1 MYEPV
6 RDSGGNGMKFFRMFL
21 SACAILAASAW
32 LHEADAQIVE
42 RVIPGDPIALD
53 SGKVAGKLL
62 DSGVRGYF
70 GVPYAAAPTGALR
83 WREPQPVR
91 PWSGVYNA
99 DRFAPECIQI
109 LRPHNINHYFGEE
122 ATSEDCLYLN
132 LWIPPNATA
141 DSRLPVILWI
151 YGGGLS
157 IGSAG
162 MANYSGEKLA
172 EKGVVYVSLGY
183 RVGAFGFM
191 SLPQLTAESPF
202 HASGNYGYLDQVAA
216 LRWIQKNIQRF
227 GGDPTR
233 VTVMGQSAGAGS
245 AFSLQASPAAKGL
258 FHRIVGMSGGGLRS
272 GVDLPT
278 QQEAEA
284 TGLELQKALRVDSL
298 EALRNVPADRI
309 LAVQAEFQLGGT
321 AGTVRFRPNLDSHFM
336 PRQPRETFAAGEQI
350 DVPLLL
356 GFTRDESSNEL
367 RAAND
372 LEQFQAAARKYFG
385 ERSSEFQRL
394 YPATETDVSAVGA
407 QAARDGG
414 MATSM
419 RNWAHAQMKKGRQP
433 AYLYMFARA
442 HSYAPGVII
451 ADLNPQSAGAY
462 HSSEIPFFLLTL
474 DAYNRIRPTRAWTEK
489 DRALATTLSDVL
501 VAFASNG
508 VPQTPS
514 LRLTRF
520 DAQHERL
527 VEFGDEVKVI
537 SFNKPR
543 MEFFS
548 TVNAPGAVGPA
559 PVPRTPRD

>member
-1 MYEPV
+1 MAW
-6 RDSGGNGMKFFRMFL
+6 FFR
-21 SACAILAASAW
+21 SGIGACAVVAALAW
-32 LHEADAQIVE
+32 HTDAQSQVVE
-42 RVIPGDPIALD
+42 RPVAGDPIALD

-83 WREPQPVR
+83 WREPQPVK

-132 LWIPPNATA
+132 LWIPPNATGG
-141 DSRLPVILWI
+141 SRLPVILWI

-162 MANYSGEKLA
+162 MANYSGEHLA
-172 EKGVVYVSLGY
+172 AKGIVYVSVGY

-191 SLPQLTAESPF
+191 SHPRLTAESPF

-216 LRWIQKNIQRF
+216 LRWIQKNIHLF
-227 GGDPTR
+227 GGDPAR

-245 AFSLQASPAAKGL
+245 AFSLQASPTAKGL
-258 FHRIVGMSGGGLRS
+258 FHRIVGMSGGGIRS

-278 QQEAEA
+278 QLEAEA
-284 TGLELQKALRVDSL
+284 SGLELEKALKVDSL
-298 EALRNVPADRI
+298 EALRNIPADRI

-321 AGTVRFRPNLDSHFM
+321 AGTVRFRPNLDAHFM
-336 PRQPRETFAAGEQI
+336 PKLPRETFAAGEQN

-356 GFTRDESSNEL
+356 GFTRDESSNDL
-367 RAAND
+367 RAAKD
-372 LEQFQAAARKYFG
+372 QAQFREAARKYFG
-385 ERSSEFQRL
+385 ERSAEFLRL
-394 YPATETDVSAVGA
+394 YPATDADVSAVGA

-419 RNWAHAQMKKGRQP
+419 RSWAYAQMQKGRQP
-433 AYLYMFARA
+433 VYLYMYA
-442 HSYAPGVII
+442 HGHSHAPGVVI
-451 ADLNPQSAGAY
+451 ADLNPRSAGAY
-462 HSSEIPFFLLTL
+462 HSSEIPFFLGTL
-474 DAYNRIRPTRAWTEK
+474 DAYNRVRPTRAWTDQ
-489 DRALATTLSDVL
+489 DRALAATMSDVL
-501 VAFASNG
+501 IAFASSG
-508 VPQTPS
+508 SPQTPS
-514 LRLTRF
+514 LRLPRF
-520 DAQHERL
+520 DTKREPL
-527 VEFGDEVKVI
+527 IEFGEEVKVI

-543 MEFFS
+543 MDFFS
-548 TVNAPGAVGPA
+548 TVNAPGAVGP
-559 PVPRTPRD
+559 PPMPRAPRD

>member
-6 RDSGGNGMKFFRMFL
+6 RDSDGSGMKSFRTSI
-21 SACAILAASAW
+21 SACAVLAAFAW
-32 LHEADAQIVE
+32 LNEAAAQIVE
-42 RVIPGDPIALD
+42 RAIPGDPIALD

-62 DSGVRGYF
+62 NSGVRGYF

-83 WREPQPVR
+83 WREPQPVT

-191 SLPQLTAESPF
+191 SHPQLTAESPF

-216 LRWIQKNIQRF
+216 LRWIQRNIRRF

-258 FHRIVGMSGGGLRS
+258 FHRIVGMSGGGMRF

-284 TGLELQKALRVDSL
+284 TGLELEKALRVDSL

-336 PRQPRETFAAGEQI
+336 PRQPRETFAVGEQI

-367 RAAND
+367 RLAKN
-372 LEQFQAAARKYFG
+372 LQQFQEAARKYFG
-385 ERSSEFQRL
+385 ERSSEFLRL
-394 YPATETDVSAVGA
+394 YPATETDVSAIGA

-419 RNWAHAQMKKGRQP
+419 RSWARAQMQKGRQP
-433 AYLYMFARA
+433 AYLYMFAHA
-442 HSYAPGVII
+442 HSYTPGVTI

-474 DAYNRIRPTRAWTEK
+474 DAYNRIRPTRSWTEK
-489 DRALATTLSDVL
+489 DRALASTMSDIL

-508 VPQTPS
+508 VPQIPS
-514 LRLTRF
+514 LRMTRF
-520 DAQHERL
+520 DAQRESL

-537 SFNKPR
+537 SFNKAR

-559 PVPRTPRD
+559 TVPRAPRD

>member
-1 MYEPV
+1 MRV
-6 RDSGGNGMKFFRMFL
+6 RKPRIG
-21 SACAILAASAW
+21 ACAFLAALAW
-32 LHEADAQIVE
+32 CAEAHAQIVD
-42 RVIPGDPIALD
+42 RPIPGDPVAID
-53 SGKVAGKLL
+53 SGEVAGKLL

-91 PWSGVYNA
+91 PWRGVYNA

-109 LRPHNINHYFGEE
+109 LRPHDINHYFGEE

-132 LWIPPNATA
+132 LWIPPDTTPE
-141 DSRLPVILWI
+141 SRQPVILWI

-172 EKGVVYVSLGY
+172 AKGVVYVSVGY

-191 SLPQLTAESPF
+191 SHPGLTAESPF
-202 HASGNYGYLDQVAA
+202 RASGNYGYLDQLAA
-216 LRWIQKNIQRF
+216 LRWIQRNIQRF

-258 FHRIVGMSGGGLRS
+258 FHRIVGMSGGGLRF

-278 QQEAEA
+278 QQQAEA
-284 TGLELQKALRVDSL
+284 TGLELEKALRVDSL

-321 AGTVRFRPNLDSHFM
+321 AGTVRFRPNLDPHFM
-336 PRQPRETFAAGEQI
+336 PKQPRETFAAGEQN

-367 RAAND
+367 RAAKNVA
-372 LEQFQAAARKYFG
+372 QFREAATKYFG
-385 ERSSEFQRL
+385 ERSGEFLRL
-394 YPATETDVSAVGA
+394 YPVTEADVPRVGA

-414 MATSM
+414 MSTSM
-419 RNWAHAQMKKGRQP
+419 RSWAFGQLKKGRQP
-433 AYLYMFARA
+433 VYLYMFAHE
-442 HSYAPGVII
+442 HSYAPGVNI
-451 ADLNPQSAGAY
+451 ADLNPQRAGAY

-474 DAYNRIRPTRAWTEK
+474 DAYNRIRPTRAWTDQ
-489 DRALATTLSDVL
+489 DRALADTMSDIL
-501 VAFASNG
+501 IAFASDGN
-508 VPQTPS
+508 PQSSS
-514 LRLTRF
+514 LRLPRF
-520 DAQHERL
+520 EAQRERL
-527 VEFGDEVKVI
+527 IEFGDEMKVI
-537 SFNKPR
+537 SFDKPR

-559 PVPRTPRD
+559 PTPRMPRD